1 MIVKI
6 FGGLDL
12 ITAILFWISAT
23 FNFLPSG
30 LIMILALYLIA
41 KGAAFLISKDIAS
54 VLDIIAGVIIFISL
68 SFQFPTIVV
77 TLVTIYLLQ
86 KGVFSLL

>member
-6 FGGLDL
+6 FGALDL

-23 FNFLPSG
+23 FNFLPQG
-30 LIMILALYLIA
+30 LVMILALYLIA

-54 VLDIIAGVIIFISL
+54 IIDIIAGIIIFISL
-68 SFQFPTIVV
+68 SFQLPTIVI

-86 KGVFSLL
+86 KGIFSLL